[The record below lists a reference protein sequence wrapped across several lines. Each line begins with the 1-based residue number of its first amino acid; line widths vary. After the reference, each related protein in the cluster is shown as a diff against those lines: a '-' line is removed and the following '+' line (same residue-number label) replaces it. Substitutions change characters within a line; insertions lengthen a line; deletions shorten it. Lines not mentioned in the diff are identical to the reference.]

1 MTRLYRG
8 KLLDDQTPA
17 EKLRP
22 HLVPMR
28 ADSQA
33 AARLGLK
40 WVLVIVAIGVVIW
53 AWRLL

>member
-1 MTRLYRG
+1 MRLYRG

-17 EKLRP
+17 EKLRL
-22 HLVPMR
+22 HIVPMR

-40 WVLVIVAIGVVIW
+40 WVLVIVAIGAVVW
-53 AWRLL
+53 AWRIL